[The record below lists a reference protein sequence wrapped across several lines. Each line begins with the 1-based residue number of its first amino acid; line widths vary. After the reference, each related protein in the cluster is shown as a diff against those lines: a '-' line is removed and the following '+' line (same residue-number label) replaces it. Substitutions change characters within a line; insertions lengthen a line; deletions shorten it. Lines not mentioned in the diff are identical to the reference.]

1 MKTISRR
8 EEQILIAIWHLKESA
23 YLLAIKRHLSEVM
36 QTDWTVG
43 AIHKPLMKLERQGY
57 VESYL
62 GETTAV
68 RGGKRKKI
76 YRITKLGLELLKT
89 AKKEYEVL
97 WAEFPG
103 EELV

>member
-8 EEQILIAIWHLKESA
+8 EEQILIAVWHLKETA
-23 YLLAIKRHLSEVM
+23 YLLAIKQHLSEIM
-36 QTDWTVG
+36 HTDWTVG
-43 AIHKPLMKLERQGY
+43 AIHKPLMKLEKQGY

-76 YRITKLGLELLKT
+76 YKITSLGLNLLKT

-97 WAEFPG
+97 WSEFPG
-103 EELV
+103 EEPA